1 MVHYGCSTV
10 HFEPCLSRRRSASC
24 LSEQT
29 MNNGLHFI
37 AGLPRAGSTLLSA
50 LLRQDPHIHAAMTS
64 PVGSLVNAL
73 MRGMSQDNEGAVFID
88 DAQRA
93 RILRATM
100 EAFYANIHPT
110 KLIFDTNRLWCAK
123 LPMIAMLWPDAKI
136 IACVRNPAWA
146 LDSIERLTRRN
157 ALEPSGIFKFDTG
170 GTVYSRAEGLMSGTG
185 MIGYALNALREAVF
199 DERAGRLLLVRFE
212 TLITEPQRVLGKL
225 REYTGL
231 PPFDHDPEHIEP
243 DYDALLFDA
252 RLGAP
257 GLHAVGPRVHS
268 PVRQTVLPP
277 DLFTKYAS
285 DAFWELPGG
294 LPERVRLI

>member
-1 MVHYGCSTV
+1 
-10 HFEPCLSRRRSASC
+10 
-24 LSEQT
+24 

-37 AGLPRAGSTLLSA
+37 SGLPRAGSTLLSA
-50 LLRQDPHIHAAMTS
+50 LLRQDRRVHAAMTS
-64 PVGSLVNAL
+64 PVGSLISAL

-88 DAQRA
+88 DDQRA
-93 RILRATM
+93 RILIAAVD
-100 EAFYANIHPT
+100 AFYADIHPAKT
-110 KLIFDTNRLWCAK
+110 VFDTNRQWCAK
-123 LPMIAMLWPDAKI
+123 LPAIAALWPGAKV
-136 IACVRNPAWA
+136 IACVRNPAWS
-146 LDSIERLTRRN
+146 LDSLERLTRRN

-199 DERAGRLLLVRFE
+199 DERAGRMLLVRFE
-212 TLITEPQRVLGKL
+212 TLTTEPRRALAAI
-225 REYTGL
+225 RDFTGL

-268 PVRQTVLPP
+268 PVRHSVLPP
-277 DLFTKYAS
+277 DLFAKYAS
-285 DAFWELPGG
+285 DAFWELPDG
-294 LPERVRLI
+294 LPEGVRVV